1 MRNPDAYERL
11 LLDVIR
17 GNPTLFMRGD
27 EVEAA
32 WRWIDPIRR
41 AWERDG
47 RSGSRAAGRE
57 AIVMR
62 AGPAGRL
69 ARAVGKGERA
79 PERRQN
85 AARAPPERSQHAT
98 RRPPDGR
105 QNASDASK
113 RWKTIDFRA
122 LRLRR

>member
-1 MRNPDAYERL
+1 MYKTSSYLRGSPCGRPGCWPGRL
-11 LLDVIR
+11 
-17 GNPTLFMRGD
+17 G
-27 EVEAA
+27 
-32 WRWIDPIRR
+32 
-41 AWERDG
+41 AWERDR

-57 AIVMR
+57 AIVTR

-85 AARAPPERSQHAT
+85 AARAPPERSQHAP